1 MNKPKIAFATCIAI
15 VLYAGIAIA
24 GGCSLEISPLTLELQ
39 VDPGHAY
46 TGTIEIDN
54 TGSDSQHVKTY
65 CQDWTLKPDGL
76 VVFADAG
83 KLPQSASP
91 WVALSPAEF
100 DLEPG
105 TSTQIRYTIRPPA
118 EVTGEFR
125 TVIIFEGLA
134 QEMTLHG
141 APSRV
146 IPRLGTVLYLQCG
159 PAAQPQARISQF
171 QVSPDGGT
179 ITVDNT
185 GSGHLRFTG
194 KLEIRQ
200 SGQVVRATDFEGFVV
215 LPAPFNRHQATI
227 AKTTFADLA
236 PGDYEV
242 VAIFDCGGP
251 SLLGARTTLSVTS
264 AKAK

>member
-1 MNKPKIAFATCIAI
+1 MSKVTIAFATCIAV

-39 VDPGHAY
+39 VDPGRAY
-46 TGTIEIDN
+46 TGTVELNN
-54 TGSDSQHVKTY
+54 TGPETQHVKAY
-65 CQDWTLKPDGL
+65 CQDWALKPDGL
-76 VVFADAG
+76 VVFLDAG

-91 WVALSPAEF
+91 WVALSPTEF
-100 DLEPG
+100 DLEGG
-105 TSTQIRYTIRPPA
+105 TSAQIRYTIRPPA
-118 EVTGEFR
+118 DAAGEFR
-125 TVIIFEGLA
+125 SVIIFEGVA
-134 QEMTLHG
+134 QEVTLHG

-146 IPRLGTVLYLQCG
+146 IPRLGAVLYVQCG
-159 PAAQPQARISQF
+159 PAGQSQARISQF
-171 QVSPDGGT
+171 QMSSDGGT

-194 KLEIRQ
+194 KLEIRH
-200 SGQVVRATDFEGFVV
+200 SGQVVRSTDFEGFVV
-215 LPAPFNRHQATI
+215 LPAPFSQHQARI
-227 AKTTFADLA
+227 AKETLSGLA